1 MDRLRVIR
9 TSTFQLT
16 LLYATFFALSITI
29 LAGFLYW
36 STIGYMQRQ
45 TDATIEAEVTGL
57 AEQYRSLRLLGLVRV
72 IRERIEANPDSGAIY
87 LFADRNYKPLAG
99 NLDRW
104 PELAS
109 RADGWYSFRHRTR
122 RGDVAARA
130 RVFALP
136 EGLVLL
142 VGREIADLDRTASIF
157 LNALAWGGGIAFI
170 LSLLGGVLMSSNVLR
185 RVEQINATTH
195 RIISGDLSGRVQSR
209 GTGDEFDELADNFN
223 RMLDEIER
231 LLSRVRHVGDSIAHD
246 LRTPL
251 TRLRNSLDE
260 AARMDNPIDARQRI
274 EDALADADGLLRTF
288 SALLRI
294 ANIES
299 GSYAGDQQRVSMRVL
314 VEDAV
319 ELYQALADERHVLL
333 SASCS
338 ADGHVCGDRDL
349 LFQLLVNLIDNAVK
363 YTPEGGRIEVE
374 LGEHAQCIV
383 LRVADSG
390 PGIPAELRERVLDS
404 FYRLD
409 SSRHAPG
416 NGLGLSLV
424 KAVADYHGAVLSLGD
439 NRPGLE
445 VEVRFPRG
453 DVIH

>member
-1 MDRLRVIR
+1 
-9 TSTFQLT
+9 
-16 LLYATFFALSITI
+16 
-29 LAGFLYW
+29 
-36 STIGYMQRQ
+36 
-45 TDATIEAEVTGL
+45 
-57 AEQYRSLRLLGLVRV
+57 
-72 IRERIEANPDSGAIY
+72 
-87 LFADRNYKPLAG
+87 
-99 NLDRW
+99 
-104 PELAS
+104 
-109 RADGWYSFRHRTR
+109 
-122 RGDVAARA
+122 
-130 RVFALP
+130 
-136 EGLVLL
+136 
-142 VGREIADLDRTASIF
+142 
-157 LNALAWGGGIAFI
+157 
-170 LSLLGGVLMSSNVLR
+170 
-185 RVEQINATTH
+185 
-195 RIISGDLSGRVQSR
+195 
-209 GTGDEFDELADNFN
+209 
-223 RMLDEIER
+223 
-231 LLSRVRHVGDSIAHD
+231 
-246 LRTPL
+246 
-251 TRLRNSLDE
+251 
-260 AARMDNPIDARQRI
+260 
-274 EDALADADGLLRTF
+274 
-288 SALLRI
+288 
-294 ANIES
+294 
-299 GSYAGDQQRVSMRVL
+299 MRVL

-374 LGEHAQCIV
+374 LAEHAQCVV